1 MKEFIDKL
9 MERLE
14 EYEQERLKMYD
25 WQGQSATSDVIVII
39 KDIADEYR
47 TCYKS
52 CMECEAYNK
61 EKHYCPKWCDVIKN
75 TISELA
81 EEYKLFG
88 NSEQVKVSEMQTGW
102 IPCSERLPEAD
113 HYVLCQGNN
122 SMFVACVD
130 SFDGEWRDNHCYKR
144 TAVRAWRELPAPYTE
159 GE

>member
-9 MERLE
+9 IGRLE

-25 WQGQSATSDVIVII
+25 WQGQSATSDAIVII

-81 EEYKLFG
+81 EEYK
-88 NSEQVKVSEMQTGW
+88 VSELPTGW
-102 IPCSERLPEAD
+102 IPCE
-113 HYVLCQGNN
+113 
-122 SMFVACVD
+122 
-130 SFDGEWRDNHCYKR
+130 
-144 TAVRAWRELPAPYTE
+144 RELPRLGQKCICTVNKARFKDAKNDVVVAIYKDFYIDKWQDWYTAWMPLPPAWK
-159 GE
+159 GDCDGKA